1 MGYYIKICY
10 LQKLNNN
17 KSIGLKGSS
26 SVEYSTQAERTE
38 MTLKYCQN
46 HKCHTYDTKD
56 RKRGSKE
63 NRTNQTRRRSTFY
76 YGNDNFCS
84 MNCLNDWCNDFMDRA
99 IDSVSGRLYEPKI
112 LTIENAWT
120 KRKWWRY
127 DDDYQNGHYTYFWKN
142 TITNQEISITE
153 DEYRNQQQPTL

>member
-1 MGYYIKICY
+1 M
-10 LQKLNNN
+10 
-17 KSIGLKGSS
+17 
-26 SVEYSTQAERTE
+26 A
-38 MTLKYCQN
+38 LKYCQN

-99 IDSVSGRLYEPKI
+99 IDSVSGRLNEPKI
-112 LTIENAWT
+112 LTIENAWV

-127 DDDYQNGHYTYFWKN
+127 NNDYQNGRYTYFWFN
-142 TITNQEISITE
+142 TITHQEIFITE
-153 DEYRNQQQPTL
+153 EEYRNQQQPTL